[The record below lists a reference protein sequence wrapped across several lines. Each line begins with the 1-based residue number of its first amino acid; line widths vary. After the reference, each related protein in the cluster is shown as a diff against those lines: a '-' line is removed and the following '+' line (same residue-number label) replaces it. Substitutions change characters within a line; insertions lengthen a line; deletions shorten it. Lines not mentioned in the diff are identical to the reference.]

1 MQRARRF
8 ASMAVIAT
16 LAVSGLSACRQA
28 PDVAVYFGD
37 TVQVPLAEVTRI
49 YTDAEDRL
57 TAARSAAIEQQQ
69 QSEEAVPPLRMP
81 ITTADVVGAL
91 VGREIGNRLARQ
103 KNIQQPTEQDP
114 APIAQALGLPPE
126 AEFTKL
132 YAENYALYNA
142 LMQAAKPVQPTEDDV
157 QAVFDALKKAGSV
170 APEVTFESFKEGI
183 SPQNQELLN
192 VGFAVRDEVRK
203 QLDEVD
209 AAVNPR
215 FAAADVDVVV
225 AQGDN
230 QQLFG
235 LIAVPVADERDTSP
249 VTDLG

>member
-1 MQRARRF
+1 MQRARRI
-8 ASMAVIAT
+8 ASMTVIAT

-37 TVQVPLAEVTRI
+37 TVQVPIAEVTRI

-57 TAARSAAIEQQQ
+57 TAARTAALEQQQ
-69 QSEEAVPPLRMP
+69 QSEDAAAPLRMP
-81 ITTADVVGAL
+81 ISSADVVGVL
-91 VGREIGNRLARQ
+91 VSREIGNRLARQ
-103 KNIQQPTEQDP
+103 KNIPQPAAQDP
-114 APIAQALGLPPE
+114 APIAQALGLPPD

-142 LMQAAKPVQPTEDDV
+142 LLQGAKPVQPSDADLRSV
-157 QAVFDALKKAGSV
+157 YDALKKAGSV
-170 APEVTFESFKEGI
+170 APDVTFEAFRSGI
-183 SPQNQELLN
+183 SPQVQ
-192 VGFAVRDEVRK
+192 A
-203 QLDEVD
+203 QLDQVD
-209 AAVNPR
+209 AKVNPR
-215 FAAADVDVVV
+215 FAAADIDVVV

-235 LIAVPVADERDTSP
+235 LIAVPVADQQDVSP

>member
-1 MQRARRF
+1 MQRARRI
-8 ASMAVIAT
+8 ASMTVIAT

-37 TVQVPLAEVTRI
+37 TVQVPVAEVTRI

-57 TAARSAAIEQQQ
+57 TAARAAALEQQQ
-69 QSEEAVPPLRMP
+69 QSEDAAAPLRMP
-81 ITTADVVGAL
+81 ISSADVVGVL
-91 VGREIGNRLARQ
+91 VSREIGNRLARQ
-103 KNIQQPTEQDP
+103 KNIPQPAAQDP
-114 APIAQALGLPPE
+114 APIAQALGLPPD

-142 LMQAAKPVQPTEDDV
+142 LLQGAKPIQPSDADLRSV
-157 QAVFDALKKAGSV
+157 YDALKKAGSV
-170 APEVTFESFKEGI
+170 APEVTFEAFRSGI
-183 SPQNQELLN
+183 SPQNEQLLSA
-192 VGFAVRDEVRK
+192 GFAVRDEVQA
-203 QLDEVD
+203 QLDQVD
-209 AAVNPR
+209 ATVNPR
-215 FAAADVDVVV
+215 FAGADIDVVV

-235 LIAVPVADERDTSP
+235 LIAVPVADERDVSP